1 MFAVTDCRDGDPRA
15 ESELGRG
22 EVSTG
27 PTPSSSTMPV
37 TTIVPYTTSPSPIL
51 PPTSTIPRGLIG
63 RPRRTLSHGRSRP
76 NESRRARARSS
87 PDAPGEAVLHRS
99 CPLAAGFHAGAYDP
113 GMDDDGEEIA
123 WPACPSCLTLLT
135 ISERLHCKGCGLVVL

>member
-76 NESRRARARSS
+76 NESRRARARASA
-87 PDAPGEAVLHRS
+87 DALGEAVLHRS
-99 CPLAAGFHAGAYDP
+99 CRLVPGVDAGTYDP
-113 GMDDDGEEIA
+113 GMDDGRDEIG
-123 WPACPSCLTLLT
+123 WPACPSCLILLA
-135 ISERLHCKGCGLVVL
+135 ISELLHCKGCGLVFL